1 MASDNEAYTTAPIPI
16 TKPANVAYQLTVVT
30 EMFKSSAMA
39 TEINLNELSITKLNT
54 NKNNKIGTAFFILEY
69 STFIII
75 YTNDSAI
82 SIISVNARSLSS
94 GVVDVS

>member
-30 EMFKSSAMA
+30 EMFKPSAMA

-54 NKNNKIGTAFFILEY
+54 NKNNKIGNCFLLF
-69 STFIII
+69 
-75 YTNDSAI
+75 
-82 SIISVNARSLSS
+82 
-94 GVVDVS
+94 

>member
-1 MASDNEAYTTAPIPI
+1 MKRILQRQ
-16 TKPANVAYQLTVVT
+16 YQLLNRLMSLANLLSLQN
-30 EMFKSSAMA
+30 MFKSSAMA